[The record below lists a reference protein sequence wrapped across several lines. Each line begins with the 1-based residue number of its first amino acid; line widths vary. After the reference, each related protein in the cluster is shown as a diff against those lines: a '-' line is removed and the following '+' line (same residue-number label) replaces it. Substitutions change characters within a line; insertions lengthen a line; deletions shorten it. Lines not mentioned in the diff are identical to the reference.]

1 MTEDKVMST
10 PGETFDANFEIR
22 QIRIRRAEAR
32 RTRYRKSRL
41 DKYHAE
47 LTSMRR
53 AGASLAELAYW
64 LWWKHRCR
72 VHRSSIDRFLKRW
85 ERLAAETVVDSED
98 DGREDYA

>member
-1 MTEDKVMST
+1 MHT
-10 PGETFDANFEIR
+10 PGETFDANYEIT

-47 LTSMRR
+47 LTSMRQ

-64 LWWKHRCR
+64 LRWKHRCLI
-72 VHRSSIDRFLKRW
+72 HRSSIDRFLKRW
-85 ERLAAETVVDSED
+85 GQLAGEAVGDSGD
-98 DGREDYA
+98 DRG